1 MARTEPARISRQS
14 AAGRHRR
21 QKGRAPSS
29 LTRAERRAA
38 IAHRRSVVALFSSV
52 VIGAVILVA
61 WFPAGALIDQRH
73 TLSQASSTLT
83 QLKQED
89 RALTAES
96 KNLSTS
102 SEIARIARQ
111 QFELV
116 APGEQ
121 AYQILPPAGTNGGAT
136 DPYSGDPG
144 SAPPVSP
151 SAAPELPP
159 GALSSRQSAA
169 AAKGAAKVAPASPD
183 LLSRLIHTLEFW
195 R

>member
-1 MARTEPARISRQS
+1 M
-14 AAGRHRR
+14 GRHRR
-21 QKGRAPSS
+21 PRRPAPSS

-38 IAHRRSVVALFSSV
+38 VAHRRSVVALLGSV
-52 VIGAVILVA
+52 IVAAVILVA
-61 WFPAGALIDQRH
+61 WFPAGALIDQHR
-73 TLSQASSTLT
+73 TLSQATSTLA

-96 KNLSTS
+96 KNLSNT

-121 AYQILPPAGTNGGAT
+121 AYQILPPAGTEGGAT

-144 SAPPVSP
+144 SAQPVSP
-151 SAAPELPP
+151 SAAFELPP
-159 GALSSRQSAA
+159 GALSSGQSVADA
-169 AAKGAAKVAPASPD
+169 SKGRSKGAGSQGASDPPD
-183 LLSRLIHTLEFW
+183 LLSRLLHTLEFW